1 MLTSMDDIR
10 AKARSLVEEWF
21 TKQCHNP
28 LQEFCWWYRET
39 TVDQDG
45 DFVIAVSRPEI
56 DYFCAGQLGR
66 HLTKDQNL
74 MRFLEIARGLPILSL
89 SN

>member
-1 MLTSMDDIR
+1 MLKSMDDIR
-10 AKARSLVEEWF
+10 VKARNLVEEWF
-21 TKQCHNP
+21 PRQCHNP

-45 DFVIAVSRPEI
+45 DFVIAATRPEI
-56 DYFCAGQLGR
+56 NYFFAGVLER
-66 HLTKDQNL
+66 HRTKDQNITS
-74 MRFLEIARGLPILSL
+74 FLEIARRLPILSL